1 MGGLSILKDQYEK
14 SGYNL
19 ILKSDLDDFKQEY
32 NKPNTIF
39 LAHVRRMHW
48 VCFSN
53 IYMSDSR
60 YKNNGFYVIYD
71 CLNKD
76 CPTRD
81 TWLAA
86 FDLYIKKL
94 CPGLEKRNLINV
106 SLKGKMQA
114 NPNLLAFSYVVS
126 LLEGEN
132 PAEFEYQENHIMIEH
147 FNNCIKSRFFNTF
160 PFSKRFSIQ
169 NVKYLEHRFKDN
181 V

>member
-1 MGGLSILKDQYEK
+1 MKSRRMHRTSYE
-14 SGYNL
+14 
-19 ILKSDLDDFKQEY
+19 
-32 NKPNTIF
+32 F

-53 IYMSDSR
+53 IYMSAPVK

-71 CLNKD
+71 CFNKGEKD

-81 TWLAA
+81 TWLGA

-94 CPGLEKRNLINV
+94 FPDLEKRNFITV
-106 SLKGKMQA
+106 SIKGKMQA
-114 NPNLLAFSYVVS
+114 NPNLLAFAYVVS

-132 PAEFEYQENHIMIEH
+132 PAEIEYQENHIMIEH
-147 FNNCIKSRFFNTF
+147 FNSCIKARFFNSF
-160 PFSKRFSIQ
+160 PFTKRFLNQ
-169 NVKYLEHRFKDN
+169 NIKYLEHRFKDT